1 MGKNKIIMGQIKLT
15 ETQLT
20 RIVQRIS
27 EEEVEKQLE
36 EPKATISH
44 PLAEKMFADVKKYMA
59 GLPGA
64 FSLRDVS
71 TKEDVEDDKLHH
83 TWNWKSNDGKV
94 TISTKVD
101 IKMKK

>member
-1 MGKNKIIMGQIKLT
+1 MGQIKLT
-15 ETQLT
+15 ETQLKKVMEAMT
-20 RIVQRIS
+20 DS
-27 EEEVEKQLE
+27 ESTEKKLDTPT
-36 EPKATISH
+36 PKISH
-44 PLAEKMFADVKKYMA
+44 PVASEMFSNVKKYME

-71 TKEDVEDDKLHH
+71 TKEDVEDDKLMK

-101 IKMKK
+101 IKMKQ

>member
-1 MGKNKIIMGQIKLT
+1 MGQIKLT
-15 ETQLT
+15 EEQLK
-20 RIVQRIS
+20 RIMETIS
-27 EEEVEKQLE
+27 EAENTEKELE
-36 EPKATISH
+36 SPKSNVSH
-44 PLAEKMFADVKKYMA
+44 PVAQEMFNNVKNYME

-71 TKEDVEDDKLHH
+71 TKEDVEDDKLMK

-101 IKMKK
+101 IKMKQ